1 MNKSIEKAFEESWLN
16 DYYHGNYKGHAQV
29 GFYAGAQ
36 WQAKQSPWISVEER
50 LPEDEQIVLCSSQ
63 IYGKVVLCWDE
74 LSQSWSYPETDEFYC
89 DRYSVDCWMPIPA

>member
-1 MNKSIEKAFEESWLN
+1 MKQTVEEAKEYCKENMPYTDKLHFVCETAFE
-16 DYYHGNYKGHAQV
+16 
-29 GFYAGAQ
+29 AGAA
-36 WQAKQSPWISVEER
+36 WQSLQSPWISVEEW

-89 DRYSVDCWMPIPA
+89 DRV